1 MKKLLLCLLFLFF
14 QFLSFAQNPPLSENA
29 SVSIFTCGRGNELYT
44 TFGHTAIRIKD
55 ADNNLDVVYN
65 YGAFDFRAPNFYLKF
80 VKGDLQYFI
89 NATSYEDFIVEY
101 YNENREVVEQTLN
114 LSRLKKQELFEK
126 LNASLFSEE
135 RNYTYKFIDK
145 NCTTM
150 VVDKVNETI
159 GTNLIKKVDDTTISY
174 RTLLYPFFENHFYYK
189 LGINIIFGAKTDAK
203 AEKLFLPVELMHS
216 LDKAVV
222 NGKPLITK
230 KEVIVKGSPLE
241 SGFSFMN
248 SIYFIA
254 LLLLII
260 VAINKRVVTFTYIF
274 IIGLLGLFFCLVG
287 LYSLHEELLWNYN
300 ALLFNPLF
308 LILPFLSGKWF
319 KNLLLICTIMLLIYF
334 GVMIGKPHFVL
345 MLPFMF
351 AHGFILLRFLR
362 DYKKTQK
369 LIN

>member
-1 MKKLLLCLLFLFF
+1 
-14 QFLSFAQNPPLSENA
+14 
-29 SVSIFTCGRGNELYT
+29 
-44 TFGHTAIRIKD
+44 
-55 ADNNLDVVYN
+55 
-65 YGAFDFRAPNFYLKF
+65 
-80 VKGDLQYFI
+80 
-89 NATSYEDFIVEY
+89 
-101 YNENREVVEQTLN
+101 
-114 LSRLKKQELFEK
+114 
-126 LNASLFSEE
+126 
-135 RNYTYKFIDK
+135 
-145 NCTTM
+145 
-150 VVDKVNETI
+150 
-159 GTNLIKKVDDTTISY
+159 
-174 RTLLYPFFENHFYYK
+174 
-189 LGINIIFGAKTDAK
+189 
-203 AEKLFLPVELMHS
+203 
-216 LDKAVV
+216 
-222 NGKPLITK
+222 LITT

-308 LILPFLSGKWF
+308 LILPFLNGKWF
-319 KNLLLICTIMLLIYF
+319 KNLLLVSTIMLLIYF

-351 AHGFILLRFLR
+351 AHGFILLRLLK